1 MTMLR
6 HATTEEIYAT
16 LDGIEPREAR
26 ALLALLDSM
35 AAAGDLAPEDVPR
48 WAAML
53 QVFALD
59 PATVQ

>member
-6 HATTEEIYAT
+6 HATTEEIFET

-26 ALLALLDSM
+26 ALLERLESM
-35 AAAGDLAPEDVPR
+35 AAAGEIPREDVPR
-48 WAAML
+48 WTAML
-53 QVFALD
+53 QVFAVD